1 MFQSITHHLKN
12 FSCGIPLGSVLGP
25 LLFSIY
31 INDLPETS
39 NFKSRLFADDA
50 AWFLTD
56 TNLKSLNYKVNME
69 LSKVSFWL
77 NDNKLTLNHSK
88 TTYLLIK
95 PKSKSPDLSD
105 FNVSI
110 GGIAIEK
117 CCTAKYRGVILDQN
131 LNRRELT

>member
-1 MFQSITHHLKN
+1 MTDRKQLLSINNTPSKSQN
-12 FSCGIPLGSVLGP
+12 ISCGVPQGLVLES

-31 INDLPETS
+31 INDLLKASNSET
-39 NFKSRLFADDA
+39 RLLADDTA
-50 AWFLTD
+50 LFLTD

-69 LSKVSFWL
+69 LSRISLWL
-77 NDNKLTLNHSK
+77 NANKLTLNHSK

-95 PKSKSPDLSD
+95 PKSKSLDISD

-117 CCTAKYRGVILDQN
+117 C
-131 LNRRELT
+131 